1 MHVSSMRLLQMPF
14 AYGFF
19 PFPFW
24 LVCLQK
30 KMDSREY
37 QDAQGFA
44 ADIRLMFSNCYK
56 YNPPDHEV
64 VAMARKLQVK
74 VLANATFRVRLVHLR
89 GVSLEIQVWICSWHQ
104 QGRESWW
111 FLQPLERA
119 MFSAAEL
126 LCSSYG
132 TA

>member
-1 MHVSSMRLLQMPF
+1 
-14 AYGFF
+14 
-19 PFPFW
+19 
-24 LVCLQK
+24 
-30 KMDSREY
+30 MDSREY

-74 VLANATFRVRLVHLR
+74 VLANAFSRVRLVQLR
-89 GVSLEIQVWICSWHQ
+89 GVNLEIQAWICPWHQ
-104 QGRESWW
+104 QGRESSW

-119 MFSAAEL
+119 TFSAAEL
-126 LCSSYG
+126 LCSSHG